1 MTGIDISNL
10 DRRVFTTNV
19 QALKGV
25 ISSYLPEHQ
34 KSAQN
39 LIQALDLVLSYTT
52 VEKSG
57 HMPSKYRDTL
67 SYELTKF
74 KEQTLQYDF
83 DNGELIER
91 IETLTN
97 SADFLSMARAQTVP
111 HLKKRVTQ
119 VTSNLDIPQPT
130 KTLHDSVDRQIELPN
145 KSKVDATTPLII
157 IGPNGSGKSSLG
169 HKISRSNKNS
179 VWFSAHR
186 QLNVPDQISMQTV
199 EQTESQIKNQR
210 VQSGKKQNIYENE
223 LSSLLNNLRALH
235 SKTAEDYLSQSRLH
249 VQLDPPTTKL
259 EQLWAIWS
267 SMFPAR
273 EIVWQ
278 EYSLSARSSYPGSSH
293 SKYVVNDMSGG
304 EKSALYLLLKVITA
318 ENEALLVIDEPE
330 LHFHSLLAQQ
340 FWSKMEAIRPDCRF
354 IYITHDLQFSASRQK
369 PKYIVVHQPDQYEV
383 LADSELPQELFLKIL
398 GTNTFSL
405 DAKKVIFVEGKSTG
419 SPDLRLYKQWFK
431 NEGTSVIVQSVESC
445 ESVIKHTTAFNEA
458 GLFKDIKAIGIID
471 RDYRSDPDIEALKVD
486 SIHVLDLHELESCL
500 CSQEIFESIYNENDL
515 DGRNDANEKFEQFLQ
530 KLKAQ
535 LSDDKAQAD
544 IVFERTKVA
553 SEKTLLNS
561 LNKCKQHTKQGL
573 DKTQT
578 AIHTIGAD
586 IDLSKIFEAEKVR
599 CREAISNGDYQ
610 EILRIFDGKTILNTL
625 HRQIPSMNTNLY
637 IAEAIKGLK
646 RFDSG
651 STCLIGT
658 AVVNTLEKY
667 LPPRNFE

>member
-1 MTGIDISNL
+1 MNKL
-10 DRRVFTTNV
+10 DSKSIT
-19 QALKGV
+19 
-25 ISSYLPEHQ
+25 LP
-34 KSAQN
+34 N
-39 LIQALDLVLSYTT
+39 
-52 VEKSG
+52 
-57 HMPSKYRDTL
+57 
-67 SYELTKF
+67 
-74 KEQTLQYDF
+74 
-83 DNGELIER
+83 N
-91 IETLTN
+91 
-97 SADFLSMARAQTVP
+97 QTVDA
-111 HLKKRVTQ
+111 
-119 VTSNLDIPQPT
+119 SNP
-130 KTLHDSVDRQIELPN
+130 
-145 KSKVDATTPLII
+145 II
-157 IGPNGSGKSSLG
+157 ILGPNGAGKSTLG
-169 HKISRSNKNS
+169 HQVCKLESNS
-179 VWFSAHR
+179 IWFSAHR
-186 QLNVPDQISMQTV
+186 QLNVPKDLAMQTMGQADQQV
-199 EQTESQIKNQR
+199 NNQR
-210 VQSGKKQNIYENE
+210 HTSKQKHNHYENE
-223 LSSLLNNLRALH
+223 LHSLLNKLRAEHSQVANNYLKQAQLH
-235 SKTAEDYLSQSRLH
+235 RGNQFLS
-249 VQLDPPTTKL
+249 PPTTDLAKL
-259 EQLWAIWS
+259 WSYWAEL
-267 SMFPAR
+267 FPQR
-273 EIVWQ
+273 EIVWDD
-278 EYSLSARSSYPGSSH
+278 YSISARSHHGENEGVQYEP
-293 SKYVVNDMSGG
+293 NNMSGG
-304 EKSALYLLLKVITA
+304 EKAALYLLVKVMTA
-318 ENEALLVIDEPE
+318 PTGALLSVDEPE

-340 FWSKMEAIRPDCRF
+340 FWSRMEEIRPDCRF
-354 IYITHDLQFSASRQK
+354 VYITHDLQFSASRLNCT
-369 PKYIVVHQPDQYEV
+369 YIVVHQPNQYDV
-383 LADSELPQELFLKIL
+383 LADSEIPQELFLKIL
-398 GTNTFSL
+398 GANTFSL
-405 DAKKVIFVEGKSTG
+405 NAKKVIFVEGKSSG

-458 GLFKDIKAIGIID
+458 GLFNDIKAIGIID

-573 DKTQT
+573 DRTQT
-578 AIHTIGAD
+578 AIHTIGGD

-599 CREAISNGDYQ
+599 CREAISNGDYH

-651 STCLIGT
+651 STCLIGA